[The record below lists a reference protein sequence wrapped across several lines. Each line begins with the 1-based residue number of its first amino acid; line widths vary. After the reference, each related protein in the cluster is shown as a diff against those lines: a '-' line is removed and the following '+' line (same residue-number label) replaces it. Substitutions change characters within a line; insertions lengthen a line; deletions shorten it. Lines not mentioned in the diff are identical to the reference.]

1 MLVLFPLVVAA
12 AVAAQSLS
20 PSVLH
25 AKRSAPP
32 AGWSRVRRHA
42 PDAVLP
48 LRFGLT
54 QPNIDMATL
63 ETLLNDVSHPDSP
76 NYGKHWS
83 PGRVASHFAP
93 SNEAVHTVV
102 SWIADSGIARD
113 RVRVSSTKGWVL
125 LNATVAEAEDLLK
138 TEYHVYEH
146 DSGTAH
152 VACNEYHLPE
162 HVVPHVELVTPTI
175 DFNAVVRRSGST
187 STSTHIT
194 VGQPGAGTVNP
205 VFKSTISN
213 IFSELEHCD
222 TQTTPD
228 CLRALYDF
236 YYLGPFAA
244 SKNSYAIVEY
254 TPQAYR
260 GADLDMFFKNFS
272 SGLVGSRPVLE
283 SIDGG
288 VVQDVAESFSFNGES
303 NLDLEYGMTL
313 VTERQPVTLY
323 QVGDLEE
330 GASFNNLLDAL
341 DGAYCT
347 YEGGDDPTQDGIY
360 PDSDPSGYQGC
371 VVFFLAFFPC
381 SNEFAAAGNDCGTI
395 TPAHVISTSYG
406 YNEADLSPFYTAR
419 QCAEYAKLGMQGVTV
434 LYSSGDNGVAGNN
447 GLCLT
452 APNDPATYNTSS
464 PPVQSGS
471 GQTFN
476 PSFPSTCPFVTAVG
490 ATQVIPG
497 KSVLNTTH
505 GEEVEQACAQVIFS
519 GGGFSNY
526 FGVPDYQK
534 GVVED
539 YIKNNLTP
547 SPYPAG
553 TYNTTGTSRVYPD
566 ISANGANYVIAVDGQ
581 FGLVYGTSAS
591 TPVVGAMLTMIN
603 DARLFVGK
611 SPIGFI
617 NPMIYSPGFQGAF
630 NDITKG
636 TNPGCGTD
644 GFSAVKG
651 FDPVTGLGTPN
662 FLELLKLWSLAP

>member
-1 MLVLFPLVVAA
+1 MLVLFPLVIAA
-12 AVAAQSLS
+12 AAAAQSLS

-54 QPNIDMATL
+54 QPNVDMATL

-83 PGRVASHFAP
+83 PGRVAAHFAP
-93 SNEAVHTVV
+93 STEAVHTVV

-113 RVRVSSTKGWVL
+113 RVRVSKTKGWVL
-125 LNATVAEAEDLLK
+125 LNATVAEAEDLLR
-138 TEYHVYEH
+138 TEYHVFEH

-152 VACNEYHLPE
+152 VACDEYHLPA
-162 HVVPHVELVTPTI
+162 HVTPHVELVTPTI
-175 DFNAVVRRSGST
+175 DFTAVVRRSGST
-187 STSTHIT
+187 TSKSTHVT

-205 VFKSTISN
+205 VLKSTISG
-213 IFSELEHCD
+213 ILDELQNCD
-222 TQTTPD
+222 THTTPN
-228 CLRALYDF
+228 CLRALYAF
-236 YYLGPFAA
+236 VYPLPLAA
-244 SKNSYAIVEY
+244 SKNSFAIVEY

-260 GADLDMFFKNFS
+260 GDDLDMFFKNFS
-272 SGLVGSRPVLE
+272 SGQVGSRPVLK

-288 VVQDVAESFSFNGES
+288 VVQDAQESFSFNGES

-313 VTERQPVTLY
+313 VTEHQPVTLY
-323 QVGDLEE
+323 QVGDPEM

-341 DGAYCT
+341 DGSYCT
-347 YEGGDDPTQDGIY
+347 FEGGDDPTQDGDY
-360 PDSDPSGYQGC
+360 PDSSGYQGAWSSC
-371 VVFFLAFFPC
+371 PFRC
-381 SNEFAAAGNDCGTI
+381 SNEFSAAAQDCGTI
-395 TPAHVISTSYG
+395 TPARVISTSYG

-419 QCAEYAKLGMQGVTV
+419 QCAEYAKLGMQGVTII
-434 LYSSGDNGVAGNN
+434 YSSGDNGVAGNS

-464 PPVQSGS
+464 PPAQSATGK
-471 GQTFN
+471 TFN
-476 PSFPSTCPFVTAVG
+476 PSFPSTCPFVTAIG

-497 KSVLNTTH
+497 KSVLDK
-505 GEEVEQACAQVIFS
+505 GEVEQACAEVIHS

-534 GVVED
+534 GPVEA

-553 TYNTTGTSRVYPD
+553 TYNITGTSRAYPD
-566 ISANGANYVIAVDGQ
+566 ISANGANYVVAIDDQ

-591 TPVVGAMLTMIN
+591 APVVGAMLTMIN
-603 DARLFVGK
+603 DARLFFGK

-617 NPMIYSPGFQGAF
+617 NPIIYSPGFQAAF
-630 NDITKG
+630 NDITTG
-636 TNPGCGTD
+636 TNPGCGTQ

-662 FLELLKLWSLAP
+662 FAKLMKLWLEEK